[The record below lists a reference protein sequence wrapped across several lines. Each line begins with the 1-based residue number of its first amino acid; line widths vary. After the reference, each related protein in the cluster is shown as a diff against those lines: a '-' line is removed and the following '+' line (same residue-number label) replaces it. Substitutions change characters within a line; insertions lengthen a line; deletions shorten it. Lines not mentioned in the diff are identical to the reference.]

1 MEQGSDEDVLNQMEQ
16 GSGLPSNLTME
27 TMEEVELTSA
37 VAGNSTA
44 LPTDYTRLTVA
55 QLKIE
60 LKQRDLPTDGK
71 KAELV
76 ARLDEHD
83 VSPSSSIAAASSTTD
98 HGLLDP
104 RVSDLER
111 DRIWR
116 NSGRGFWP

>member
-37 VAGNSTA
+37 VADNSTA

-60 LKQRDLPTDGK
+60 LKQRDLPMDGK